1 MNFLAHCALGSRS
14 DALLVGGFLGD
25 FVKGPVPTDLPEL
38 VQDGIRLHRRLD
50 AFSATEP
57 HLRASVARLPAELRR
72 VAPPFVD
79 LLADHLLAL
88 DFEVQHGEPLAAFA
102 TRAYRAIEAHRPLLP
117 AQAERFFDAMQRVD
131 LFDRYREFA
140 SVERAFARLMARLDR
155 PDAIA
160 PMVARAR
167 AHYDDLA
174 GDFKLY
180 YPSLKRHADA
190 WIAARLR

>member
-25 FVKGPVPTDLPEL
+25 FVKGTVPTDLPQA

-57 HLRASVARLPAELRR
+57 HLRASVARLPLDLRR

-88 DFEVQHGEPLAAFA
+88 DFDSHHGEPLAAFA
-102 TRAYRAIEAHRPLLP
+102 TRAYRAIEAHRALLP
-117 AQAERFFDAMQRVD
+117 AAAERFFDAMQKVD

-140 SVERAFARLMARLDR
+140 SVERAFARLMKRVGREDV
-155 PDAIA
+155 IA
-160 PMVARAR
+160 PMVAQAR

-174 GDFKLY
+174 KDFAIY
-180 YPSLKRHADA
+180 YPSLKHHADA
-190 WIAARLR
+190 WLASRAG